1 MLGSVYFSVRK
12 HAGLRFYNS
21 CRKRFYRSMYFAVE
35 LQMYTRA
42 SFFDCTTYCRALSNT
57 SWDMYY
63 FEHLHFILKI
73 INDTIYLQYL
83 IVKILSWLQNCIK
96 IIDEIKKPWYNIS
109 IEEYIY
115 IERVWQIW
123 SGGVTSIC
131 IFTRGTDIDLVFSVI
146 RTRVFVEVRSI
157 SNFLKSG
164 SPFFVLRQ
172 AGPEHPSSGNACS
185 SPACLS
191 RKYNIWLHPR
201 KERAAYERKS
211 AGYSHSGKNI
221 KLRNDIKSR
230 KGGTVHENQNV

>member
-115 IERVWQIW
+115 RKGLADMKRRRNINMYIYSRHRYRF
-123 SGGVTSIC
+123 G
-131 IFTRGTDIDLVFSVI
+131 
-146 RTRVFVEVRSI
+146 
-157 SNFLKSG
+157 
-164 SPFFVLRQ
+164 FF
-172 AGPEHPSSGNACS
+172 
-185 SPACLS
+185 
-191 RKYNIWLHPR
+191 
-201 KERAAYERKS
+201 
-211 AGYSHSGKNI
+211 GYSYAGICWGAFDFKFFEIGLTFFRS
-221 KLRNDIKSR
+221 
-230 KGGTVHENQNV
+230 